1 MIESPRLKSSKK
13 CLMYSEVRFEGEG
26 EPIPLPPRGMV
37 KDIFQEC
44 SLTEPTHGAK
54 SNKTDIPSMET
65 SIISDTYKTFKRSN
79 RKPSRR
85 IFEC

>member
-1 MIESPRLKSSKK
+1 MHPTSEKLKK
-13 CLMYSEVRFEGEG
+13 CFMYSGVRLEGEG

-65 SIISDTYKTFKRSN
+65 SIISDTYKTFKSSN